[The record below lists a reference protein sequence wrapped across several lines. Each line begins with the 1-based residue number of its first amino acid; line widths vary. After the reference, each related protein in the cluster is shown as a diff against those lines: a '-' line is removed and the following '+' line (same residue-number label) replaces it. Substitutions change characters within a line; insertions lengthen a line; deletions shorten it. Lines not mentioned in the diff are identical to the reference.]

1 MSTMNRRTLFGLG
14 LSLLGARALGAQ
26 EPSSAAPLGEGG
38 ADPLRQPWNVG
49 IQRDTVGVLDN
60 DPVVIA
66 IERRLR
72 CTCGCTLDMYTCRT
86 TDFTCT
92 YSPALHKEVVAMMGE
107 GKTPEEIIAFYV
119 ARDGEQILMAPPAEG
134 FNLAG
139 YLVPGLVIASVGVG
153 LGAYLSRRR
162 DVARVEGGAGSRV
175 EAEAE
180 TNLTTVGLPDAE
192 AAERLKRAL
201 DEVDA

>member
-1 MSTMNRRTLFGLG
+1 MTVTRRGFVGA
-14 LSLLGARALGAQ
+14 LLTVGGARALFAQ
-26 EPSSAAPLGEGG
+26 EPAGGESLS

-92 YSPALHKEVVAMMGE
+92 YSPELHREVVAMIE
-107 GKTPEEIIAFYV
+107 DGKSPEEIIAFYV
-119 ARDGEQILMAPPAEG
+119 ARDGEAVLMAPPAEG

-139 YLVPGLVIASVGVG
+139 YLVPGLVIATAGLG

-162 DVARVEGGAGSRV
+162 DVESGAG
-175 EAEAE
+175 
-180 TNLTTVGLPDAE
+180 TTPGPDAVPLEDRAPDAE
-192 AAERLKRAL
+192 AAERLRRAL
-201 DEVDA
+201 DEVES

>member
-1 MSTMNRRTLFGLG
+1 MMTTRRGFVGA
-14 LSLLGARALGAQ
+14 LLTVGGARALLAQ
-26 EPSSAAPLGEGG
+26 EPTGGEPLS

-92 YSPALHKEVVAMMGE
+92 YSPELHREVVAMIE
-107 GKTPEEIIAFYV
+107 AGKTPEEIIAFYV
-119 ARDGEQILMAPPAEG
+119 ARDGEAVLMAPPAEG
-134 FNLAG
+134 FNIAG
-139 YLVPGLVIASVGVG
+139 YLVPGLVIATVGLG

-162 DVARVEGGAGSRV
+162 DVESGNGASPRPDAGPR
-175 EAEAE
+175 EDRA
-180 TNLTTVGLPDAE
+180 PDAE
-192 AAERLKRAL
+192 AAERLRRAL
-201 DEVDA
+201 DEVES

>member
-1 MSTMNRRTLFGLG
+1 MMTTRRGFLG
-14 LSLLGARALGAQ
+14 AVLTVGGARALGAQ
-26 EPSSAAPLGEGG
+26 EPTGGDSLSA
-38 ADPLRQPWNVG
+38 DRLRQPWNVG

-92 YSPALHKEVVAMMGE
+92 YSPELHREVVAMIE
-107 GKTPEEIIAFYV
+107 AGKTPEEIIAFYV
-119 ARDGEQILMAPPAEG
+119 ERDGEAVLMAPPAEG
-134 FNLAG
+134 FNIAG
-139 YLVPGLVIASVGVG
+139 YLVPGLVIATVGLG

-162 DVARVEGGAGSRV
+162 EV
-175 EAEAE
+175 EAESGAAPRPDAVPSE
-180 TNLTTVGLPDAE
+180 DRAPDAE
-192 AAERLKRAL
+192 AAERLRRAL
-201 DEVDA
+201 DEVES

>member
-1 MSTMNRRTLFGLG
+1 MNSTRRGFLGTLLTLG
-14 LSLLGARALGAQ
+14 GARALVAQ
-26 EPSSAAPLGEGG
+26 EPTSGDSLS

-92 YSPALHKEVVAMMGE
+92 YSPELHREVVAMIE
-107 GKTPEEIIAFYV
+107 DGKTPEEIIAFYV
-119 ARDGEQILMAPPAEG
+119 ARDGEAVLMAPPAEG
-134 FNLAG
+134 FNIAG
-139 YLVPGLVIASVGVG
+139 YLVPGLVIATVGLG

-162 DVARVEGGAGSRV
+162 DVEAGTNAATRPDTAS
-175 EAEAE
+175 AEVTA
-180 TNLTTVGLPDAE
+180 PDAE
-192 AAERLKRAL
+192 ATERLRRAL
-201 DEVDA
+201 DEVES

>member
-1 MSTMNRRTLFGLG
+1 MTRLTRRSFFGTG
-14 LSLLGARALGAQ
+14 LALAGVRSLGAQ
-26 EPSSAAPLGEGG
+26 TAPDTLSA
-38 ADPLRQPWNVG
+38 DRLRQPWNVG

-92 YSPALHKEVVAMMGE
+92 YSPALHKEVVAMME
-107 GKTPEEIIAFYV
+107 AGKTPEEIVGYFV
-119 ARDGEQILMAPPAEG
+119 ARDGEQVLMAPPAEG

-139 YLVPGLVIASVGVG
+139 YLVPGLVIATVGLG

-162 DVARVEGGAGSRV
+162 AVDATDTAAPAPGREGGDVPA
-175 EAEAE
+175 
-180 TNLTTVGLPDAE
+180 PDAD
-192 AAERLKRAL
+192 AAERLRRAL

>member
-1 MSTMNRRTLFGLG
+1 MMSTRRGFLGALFTLGGARTLL
-14 LSLLGARALGAQ
+14 AQ
-26 EPSSAAPLGEGG
+26 EPTGG
-38 ADPLRQPWNVG
+38 DSLSADPLRQPWNVG

-92 YSPALHKEVVAMMGE
+92 YSPELHREVVAMIEE
-107 GKTPEEIIAFYV
+107 GKSPEEIIAFYV
-119 ARDGEQILMAPPAEG
+119 ERDGEAVLMAPPAEG
-134 FNLAG
+134 FNIAG
-139 YLVPGLVIASVGVG
+139 YLVPGLVIATVGLG

-162 DVARVEGGAGSRV
+162 DVESGAGTMAPADGATSS
-175 EAEAE
+175 AAA
-180 TNLTTVGLPDAE
+180 PDAE
-192 AAERLKRAL
+192 AAERLRRAL
-201 DEVDA
+201 DEVES

>member
-1 MSTMNRRTLFGLG
+1 MTHTRRGFLG
-14 LSLLGARALGAQ
+14 ALLTAGGARALLAQ
-26 EPSSAAPLGEGG
+26 EPTGG
-38 ADPLRQPWNVG
+38 DSLSADPLRQPWNVG

-92 YSPALHKEVVAMMGE
+92 YSPALHKEVVAMIE
-107 GKTPEEIIAFYV
+107 AGKTPEEIIAFYV
-119 ARDGEQILMAPPAEG
+119 ERDGEAVLMAPPAEG
-134 FNLAG
+134 FNIAG
-139 YLVPGLVIASVGVG
+139 YLVPGLVIATVGLG

-162 DVARVEGGAGSRV
+162 DVESGGSGAARSGATSSDAV
-175 EAEAE
+175 A
-180 TNLTTVGLPDAE
+180 PDAE
-192 AAERLKRAL
+192 AAERLRRAL
-201 DEVDA
+201 DEVES

>member
-1 MSTMNRRTLFGLG
+1 MMTTRRGF
-14 LSLLGARALGAQ
+14 LGALLTAGGAHALGAQ
-26 EPSSAAPLGEGG
+26 EPTGSEPRT

-92 YSPALHKEVVAMMGE
+92 YSPALHKEVVAMIEAGQS
-107 GKTPEEIIAFYV
+107 PEEIIAFYV
-119 ARDGEQILMAPPAEG
+119 ARDGEAVLMAPPAEG
-134 FNLAG
+134 FNIAG
-139 YLVPGLVIASVGVG
+139 YLVPGLVIATVGLG

-162 DVARVEGGAGSRV
+162 TLAADGSTPTEPHPGATDVAA
-175 EAEAE
+175 
-180 TNLTTVGLPDAE
+180 PDAE
-192 AAERLKRAL
+192 AAERLRRAL
-201 DEVDA
+201 DEVES

>member
-1 MSTMNRRTLFGLG
+1 MMTTRRGFLG
-14 LSLLGARALGAQ
+14 ALLTVGSARALSAQ
-26 EPSSAAPLGEGG
+26 EPTGDSLS

-92 YSPALHKEVVAMMGE
+92 YSPELHREVVAMIE
-107 GKTPEEIIAFYV
+107 AGKTPEEIIAFYV
-119 ARDGEQILMAPPAEG
+119 ERDGEAVLMAPPAEG

-139 YLVPGLVIASVGVG
+139 YLVPGLVIATVGLG

-162 DVARVEGGAGSRV
+162 DVESGTDAASQSAAA
-175 EAEAE
+175 AEDAA
-180 TNLTTVGLPDAE
+180 PDAE
-192 AAERLKRAL
+192 AAERLRRAL
-201 DEVDA
+201 DEVES

>member
-1 MSTMNRRTLFGLG
+1 MKSTRRGFLAALLATGGARTLL
-14 LSLLGARALGAQ
+14 AQ
-26 EPSSAAPLGEGG
+26 EPSGG
-38 ADPLRQPWNVG
+38 DSLSADPLRQPWNVG

-92 YSPALHKEVVAMMGE
+92 YSPELHREVVAMIE
-107 GKTPEEIIAFYV
+107 AGKTPEEIIAFYV
-119 ARDGEQILMAPPAEG
+119 ERDGEAVLMAPPAEG
-134 FNLAG
+134 FNIAG
-139 YLVPGLVIASVGVG
+139 YLVPGLVIATVGLG

-162 DVARVEGGAGSRV
+162 DVESGSDVAAGRDAAA
-175 EAEAE
+175 AEAAA
-180 TNLTTVGLPDAE
+180 PDAE
-192 AAERLKRAL
+192 AAERLRRAL
-201 DEVDA
+201 DEVES

>member
-1 MSTMNRRTLFGLG
+1 MKSTRRGFLAALLTAGGARTLL
-14 LSLLGARALGAQ
+14 AQ
-26 EPSSAAPLGEGG
+26 EPSGG
-38 ADPLRQPWNVG
+38 DSLSADPLRQPWNVG

-92 YSPALHKEVVAMMGE
+92 YSPELHREVVAMIE
-107 GKTPEEIIAFYV
+107 AGKTPEEIIAFYV
-119 ARDGEQILMAPPAEG
+119 ERDGEAVLMAPPAEG
-134 FNLAG
+134 FNIAG
-139 YLVPGLVIASVGVG
+139 YLVPGLVIATVGLG

-162 DVARVEGGAGSRV
+162 DVESGSDVAAGRDAAA
-175 EAEAE
+175 AEAAA
-180 TNLTTVGLPDAE
+180 PDAE
-192 AAERLKRAL
+192 AAERLRRAL
-201 DEVDA
+201 DEVES

>member
-1 MSTMNRRTLFGLG
+1 MTLTRRGFLG
-14 LSLLGARALGAQ
+14 TILTVGGARALAAQ
-26 EPSSAAPLGEGG
+26 DSTTTPLS

-60 DPVVIA
+60 DPVVVA

-92 YSPALHKEVVAMMGE
+92 YSPALHKEVVGMIEA

-119 ARDGEQILMAPPAEG
+119 ERDGEAALMAPPAEG

-139 YLVPGLVIASVGVG
+139 YLVPGLVIASVGLG

-162 DVARVEGGAGSRV
+162 DVQGGGD
-175 EAEAE
+175 
-180 TNLTTVGLPDAE
+180 TTTRREVAPSEIAAPDAE
-192 AAERLKRAL
+192 AAERLRRAL
-201 DEVDA
+201 DEVES

>member
-1 MSTMNRRTLFGLG
+1 MNDTINRRTLFGIG
-14 LSLLGARALGAQ
+14 LSLLGGRALAAQ
-26 EPSSAAPLGEGG
+26 EPPTAALPGEGG

-92 YSPALHKEVVAMMGE
+92 YSPALHKEVVAMIGE

-119 ARDGEQILMAPPAEG
+119 ARDGEQVLMAPPAEG

-139 YLVPGLVIASVGVG
+139 YLVPGLVIASVGLG

-162 DVARVEGGAGSRV
+162 EVARVEGGAG
-175 EAEAE
+175 AAPDAG
-180 TNLTTVGLPDAE
+180 TDLTTVGLPDAE

>member
-1 MSTMNRRTLFGLG
+1 MTHTRRGFLG
-14 LSLLGARALGAQ
+14 VLLTAGGARALLAQ
-26 EPSSAAPLGEGG
+26 ESTGG
-38 ADPLRQPWNVG
+38 DSLSADPLRQPWNVG

-92 YSPALHKEVVAMMGE
+92 YSPALHKEVVAMIE
-107 GKTPEEIIAFYV
+107 AGKTPEEIIAFYV
-119 ARDGEQILMAPPAEG
+119 ARDGEAVLMAPPAEG
-134 FNLAG
+134 FNIAG
-139 YLVPGLVIASVGVG
+139 YLVPGLVIATVGLG

-162 DVARVEGGAGSRV
+162 DVESGADAMARPATDT
-175 EAEAE
+175 AAIPA
-180 TNLTTVGLPDAE
+180 PDAE
-192 AAERLKRAL
+192 AAERLRRAL
-201 DEVDA
+201 DEVES